1 MNVMRPPRIIPL
13 IAWEDIGQIS
23 AAFTIVLVIAQIAV
37 ISAALRGGVFQALR
51 LGDQE

>member
-1 MNVMRPPRIIPL
+1 MIVLRPPTL
-13 IAWEDIGQIS
+13 VALLAWQDIGQIS